1 MTQEQWTSPSARYTT
16 SNIHLQGVKYNATT
30 ALGTQAVSTRDQRMK
45 YHGRENQRAKG
56 TSVVGAMR
64 PSVRE
69 EKAGRKRGGPAES
82 KPLSHG
88 ITGLLQA

>member
-1 MTQEQWTSPSARYTT
+1 MDQSICYVHNLQYSIAR
-16 SNIHLQGVKYNATT
+16 SNYNATA
-30 ALGTQAVSTRDQRMK
+30 ALGTPAVSTRDQRMK
-45 YHGRENQRAKG
+45 YHGRENQRTKG

-64 PSVRE
+64 PSARE